1 MSSDRPSG
9 ARSSEPE
16 PAGPPAA
23 AEVHRPGNADNEVGL
38 ATLVKARGSEL
49 LNALERRLP
58 SSRDHA
64 DGTAAYAFAAAV
76 ELELERDHAES
87 VREAARLHEV
97 GNVYVPAAMLAK
109 PAAELTPEDRA
120 LLDSRFASGAEL
132 ARGAGIPDRVCE
144 WIGATGERFDGSG
157 PAGLA
162 GERIPIESRIVRVAC
177 ACDTAL
183 AAPAP
188 GGASPAERW
197 RIAVHV
203 LRAAAGSELD
213 PRVTAALAAMLERA
227 AAM

>member
-16 PAGPPAA
+16 PAG
-23 AEVHRPGNADNEVGL
+23 L

-49 LNALERRLP
+49 LDAVERHLP

-64 DGTAAYAFAAAV
+64 DGTATYAFAAAV
-76 ELELERDHAES
+76 ELELERHHAEA

-97 GNVYVPAAMLAK
+97 GDVYVPAAVLAK
-109 PAAELTPEDRA
+109 PAGELTPEDRA

-132 ARGAGIPDRVCE
+132 ARGAGIPDQVCE
-144 WIGATGERFDGSG
+144 WIGAIGERFDGSG
-157 PAGLA
+157 PGGLA
-162 GERIPIESRIVRVAC
+162 GERIPMESRIVRVAC

-188 GGASPAERW
+188 GVASPDER
-197 RIAVHV
+197 RGIAVHA

-213 PRVTAALAAMLERA
+213 LRVTAAMAAMLERA
-227 AAM
+227 AAT